1 MAIEKKNNPPGPF
14 APYDN
19 AVNEDDTFMRR
30 VQTRR
35 MDIGARASGMPGN
48 LGAGP
53 GEIVHVG
60 TSVKG
65 NRQG

>member
-1 MAIEKKNNPPGPF
+1 MASTINNPPGPF

-19 AVNEDDTFMRR
+19 QINEDDPFIVR
-30 VQTRR
+30 VPTRR

-65 NRQG
+65 NRQS